1 MVKTAFIV
9 IRSPQELDPAEMIRR
24 LAGREEASIILFED
38 GVYNALQKE
47 RAAVLDEVAAEVIVA
62 EDDLQARGFSGAD
75 LKTGKTTSYD
85 DIVDMIMER
94 TERTVAV

>member
-9 IRSPQELDPAEMIRR
+9 IRSPQELDPTEMIRR
-24 LAGREEASIILFED
+24 LAAKDEASIILFED

-47 RAAVLDEVAAEVIVA
+47 RARSLEDVGTEVIVA
-62 EDDLQARGFSGAD
+62 EDDLLARGFSGPD
-75 LKTGKTTSYD
+75 LKTGRAASYE
-85 DIVDMIMER
+85 DIVEMIMER